1 MLTISAENIESISCR
16 PDVTEVIH
24 LNASGDGK
32 DDEPEPKEDVNLLV
46 DDVQRENTEP
56 VELLHRA
63 RGTELVEGAL
73 RHLHN
78 HRNVA
83 VDRVNYSLNRSLCLL
98 DS

>member
-46 DDVQRENTEP
+46 DDVKRKNTET
-56 VELLHRA
+56 VFCLHRS
-63 RGTELVEGAL
+63 RRTEFIECT
-73 RHLHN
+73 
-78 HRNVA
+78 
-83 VDRVNYSLNRSLCLL
+83 LCDLEIL
-98 DS
+98 FSPL

>member
-46 DDVQRENTEP
+46 DDVEGQNANA
-56 VELLHRA
+56 VKLLNA
-63 RGTELVEGAL
+63 SGGSELVKSAL
-73 RHLHN
+73 GDL
-78 HRNVA
+78 
-83 VDRVNYSLNRSLCLL
+83 DGERVTTSGIIYF
-98 DS
+98 